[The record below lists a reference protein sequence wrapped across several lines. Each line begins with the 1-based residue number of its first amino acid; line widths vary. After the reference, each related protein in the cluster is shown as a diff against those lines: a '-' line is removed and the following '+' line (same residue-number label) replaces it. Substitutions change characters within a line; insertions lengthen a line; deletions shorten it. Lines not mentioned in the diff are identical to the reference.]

1 MVKRLLA
8 VGTGAAMLGATAM
21 GALAAADL
29 KDYPTMFVT
38 DGTFNGAFVVGEK
51 AAAVDNLAMT
61 DIAASMKYKKVTG
74 TAATKVEG
82 DAWLVGTSSKKLEIV
97 NSNAT
102 ASSLAGETIRDINT
116 FIGDDE
122 MQALKDGKWNT
133 NEKSYD
139 YQQFLFFDAEPV
151 IPSTSR
157 IVKYVEDSDTDITAD
172 HLFIQNARQIA
183 RYKLEFSTVAQ
194 SDVTDSG
201 GTADTSGTYL
211 DDFEN
216 TQLTL
221 LGNQYTVVLARRPGT
236 PVDDSIKLT
245 LMAGAARDTM
255 LEGETK
261 SYKVKDKDYDVSL
274 SFIDTDECKFT
285 VNGEGT
291 NKLKVGET
299 YILADKSEVGVS
311 EVLYQDYAGG
321 IHSCTFF
328 VGAEKLELRD
338 DEVQDATDSAGTTI
352 APSTHRMR
360 VGSTDVDGANVII
373 IGTDNNATFTISTI
387 ELNMTAEDDYFVASG
402 KKLSETIKAAGEN
415 EDALFAGALDMEYKG
430 LSEEKTTD
438 FKIKT
443 NSVRRYQLR
452 LLDGDGKS
460 VDVPIAY
467 AASNGNVT
475 LGEEAYSG
483 GRTSQKRMRLTE
495 GEKIAKDDF
504 FIVTG
509 GTASDGS
516 AKSYALQYKGADR
529 QTKSSPKIKFKNLG
543 SSEALEY
550 SVTSLT
556 TTGTTATLKLGGY
569 SFVVDNRSAQ
579 GTDDFDVAVDFGGD
593 GTVGHGASLTPAVAF
608 VDNLGSQWA
617 FTLTT
622 GALNDSLTVS
632 AVNGSIINA
641 SGTPLDGTVTT
652 GVSGNS
658 TNPNSITLTMSIPN
672 ADDYDN
678 VVPNTLIWNITSSSD
693 PEVRGAISGGLS
705 LLTPEGKTNI
715 AYGYTSLGTFL
726 THDTPSGDPQEL
738 TLKTPEKQRF
748 PQIYITSGAT
758 TSSTE
763 AAGELTAVAVV
774 DATKL
779 DSEVASVTA
788 QNLVVVGG
796 PCVNTVA
803 AELLGS
809 PADCTTGFTP
819 GKARV
824 KLFEHANGKVA
835 MLVAGYSG
843 ADTRLAGKVVAHRAS
858 EFSGTEVEVE
868 GTTYSDATIST
879 PKAS

>member
-8 VGTGAAMLGATAM
+8 LSTGAAMIGATAM
-21 GALAAADL
+21 GALAADL
-29 KDYPTMFVT
+29 KDYPSMFVK
-38 DGTFNGAFVVGEK
+38 DGTFDGYFVVGEK

-61 DIAASMKYKKVTG
+61 DIAASMKYLKASASST
-74 TAATKVEG
+74 TKVEG
-82 DAWLVGTSSKKLEIV
+82 DAWLVGTSSKKLEIA

-102 ASSLAGETIRDINT
+102 ASAIIGETFRDINT

-122 MQALKDGKWNT
+122 LQALKDGKWNT

-139 YQQFLFFDAEPV
+139 YQQFLFFDAESV
-151 IPSTSR
+151 IPSTNR
-157 IVKYVEDSDTDITAD
+157 IVKYVEDTDTDVTAD
-172 HLFIQNARQIA
+172 HMFIQNARQIA

-216 TQLTL
+216 TQLKF
-221 LGNQYTVVLARRPGT
+221 LGNDYTVVLARRPGT

-245 LMAGAARDTM
+245 LMAGAARDTL

-261 SYKVKDKDYDVSL
+261 TYKVKDKDYDVSL
-274 SFIDTDECKFT
+274 SFIDTDECKFAI
-285 VNGEGT
+285 NGEGT

-373 IGTDNNATFTISTI
+373 SGTDNNATFTISTI

-402 KKLSETIKAAGEN
+402 KKLSETIKASDEN

-430 LSEEKTTD
+430 LSEEKTSD

-452 LLDGDGKS
+452 VLDGDGKT

-467 AASNGNVT
+467 AVGNGNVT
-475 LGEEAYSG
+475 LGEETYSG
-483 GRTSQKRMRLTE
+483 GRASQKRLALVE
-495 GEKIAKDDF
+495 GEPIAKDDF

-509 GTASDGS
+509 GTAGDGS

-529 QTKSSPKIKFKNLG
+529 QSKSSPKIKFKNLG
-543 SSEALEY
+543 SSESLEY
-550 SVTSLT
+550 SVTT
-556 TTGTTATLKLGGY
+556 ITNTGTTATLKLGGY
-569 SFVVDNRSAQ
+569 SFIVENASTQ
-579 GTDDFDVAVDFGGD
+579 GSDDFSVKVDFAGD
-593 GTVGHGASLTPAVAF
+593 GTVSYAAGTPAVSF
-608 VDNLGSQWA
+608 VDAYGGQWA
-617 FTLTT
+617 FAWNITYS
-622 GALNDSLTVS
+622 G
-632 AVNGSIINA
+632 NGSAGAADTFAA
-641 SGTPLDGTVTT
+641 SP
-652 GVSGNS
+652 GNS
-658 TNPNSITLTMSIPN
+658 TNPNWISITQSSPN

-678 VVPNTLIWNITSSSD
+678 QLPNGFVWNITSSSD
-693 PEVRGAISGGLS
+693 PEMRGALSGGLS

-715 AYGYTSLGTFL
+715 AYGHTTMGTFL
-726 THDTPSGDPQEL
+726 THETPSSDPQEL
-738 TLKTPEKQRF
+738 TLKYPEKQRL
-748 PQIYITSGAT
+748 PQVYVTSGAT
-758 TSSTE
+758 ASST
-763 AAGELTAVAVV
+763 AAGGDLTPVAVV

-779 DSEVASVTA
+779 DSEVTSLTA
-788 QNLVVVGG
+788 QNIVAVGG

-803 AELLGS
+803 AELLGN
-809 PADCTTGFTP
+809 PADCTTGFAP

-824 KLFEHANGKVA
+824 KLFEHANGKMA

-858 EFSGTEVEVE
+858 ELSGTEVEVE

>member
-8 VGTGAAMLGATAM
+8 VGTGAAMIGATTM
-21 GALAAADL
+21 GALAADL
-29 KDYPTMFVT
+29 KDYPSMFVK
-38 DGTFNGAFVVGEK
+38 DGTFDGYFVVGEK

-61 DIAASMKYKKVTG
+61 DIAASMKYVKASG
-74 TAATKVEG
+74 AATTTVQG
-82 DAWLVGTSSKKLEIV
+82 DAWLVGTSAKKLEIA
-97 NSNAT
+97 NSNT
-102 ASSLAGETIRDINT
+102 TTTSIVGETIRDINT

-122 MQALKDGKWNT
+122 MAALKDGKWNT

-151 IPSTSR
+151 IPSTNR
-157 IVKYVEDSDTDITAD
+157 IVKYAEDTDTDTTAD
-172 HLFIQNARQIA
+172 HFFIANARQIA

-194 SDVTDSG
+194 SDVTDSS
-201 GTADTSGTYL
+201 GTSDTTGTYL

-216 TQLTL
+216 TQLNI
-221 LGNQYTVVLARRPGT
+221 LGNDYTVVLARRPST

-245 LMAGAARDTM
+245 LMAGAARDTL

-261 SYKVKDKDYDVSL
+261 AYKVKGKDYDVSL
-274 SFIDTDECKFT
+274 SFIDTDECKFA

-299 YILADKSEVGVS
+299 YILSDKSEVGVS

-338 DEVQDATDSAGTTI
+338 DEVQDATDSSGTVI
-352 APSTHRMR
+352 APSTHRLR

-373 IGTDNNATFTISTI
+373 IGTDNNATFTINTI
-387 ELNMTAEDDYFVASG
+387 ELNMTAEDDFFVASG
-402 KKLSETIKAAGEN
+402 KKLSDTITASSEEA
-415 EDALFAGALDMEYKG
+415 DVLFAGALDMEYKG
-430 LSEEKTTD
+430 LSEAKTTD

-443 NSVRRYQLR
+443 NSVKRYQLR
-452 LLDGDGKS
+452 VTDGDGKL
-460 VDVPIAY
+460 VDIPVAY
-467 AASNGNVT
+467 AVGTRNVT
-475 LGEEAYSG
+475 LGEEAWSG
-483 GRTSQKRMRLTE
+483 GRTSQKRLMLVE
-495 GEKIAKDDF
+495 GEAIAKDDF

-509 GTASDGS
+509 GTAGDGS
-516 AKSYALQYKGADR
+516 AKSYLLQYKGADR

-543 SSEALEY
+543 SSDSLEY

-556 TTGTTATLKLGGY
+556 NTGTTATLKLGGY
-569 SFVVDNRSAQ
+569 SFVVENSSVQ
-579 GTDDFDVAVDFGGD
+579 SSDDFTVKVDFAGD
-593 GTVGHGASLTPAVAF
+593 GAINYGAPSTPAVSF
-608 VDNLGSQWA
+608 VDSYGSQWA
-617 FTLTT
+617 FSWNITHS
-622 GALNDSLTVS
+622 ANDTFISREYSLDANQTYI
-632 AVNGSIINA
+632 SIVH
-641 SGTPLDGTVTT
+641 STP
-652 GVSGNS
+652 S
-658 TNPNSITLTMSIPN
+658 

-678 VVPNTLIWNITSSSD
+678 QYPNGFNWTITASSD
-693 PEVRGAISGGLS
+693 PEVRGAISGGLT
-705 LLTPEGKTNI
+705 LLTPEGKTNV
-715 AYGYTSLGTFL
+715 AYGYTSMGTFL

-738 TLKTPEKQRF
+738 TLKYPEKQRL
-748 PQIYITSGAT
+748 PQVYVTSGAT
-758 TSSTE
+758 TSST
-763 AAGELTAVAVV
+763 AAGGDLTAVAVV

-779 DSEVASVTA
+779 DSEVASLTA
-788 QNLVVVGG
+788 QNVIAVGG

-803 AELLGS
+803 AEMLGN
-809 PADCTTGFTP
+809 PADCTTGFAP

-843 ADTRLAGKVVAHRAS
+843 ADTRLAGKVVSHRAS
-858 EFSGTEVEVE
+858 EMSGMEVEVE